1 MKMKQFIAE
10 IEHKELGTIK
20 YYLIKTFKEDYP
32 GVELFGVGIFEEKN
46 DRYTY
51 VEDVDI
57 NKERIEKFILCL
69 KDGVVTG
76 TTLKELCED
85 YVEMLTDRS

>member
-10 IEHKELGTIK
+10 IEHNKIGVIK
-20 YYLIKTFKEDYP
+20 YYLVKTFKDDYP
-32 GVELFGVGIFEEKN
+32 GVELYGIGIYEDKSGK
-46 DRYTY
+46 YTC
-51 VEDVDI
+51 VENVDI

-69 KDGVVTG
+69 RDGIVTG